1 MSLRS
6 LFAALA
12 TVWFIYLAT
21 TYMAPGTFLSPD
33 PTMEVGQAYREVLAG
48 SDLGLTMT
56 SVVRAFAVGFALF
69 SAAAFEWGA
78 LLSAY
83 RASEARRRDNEA
95 PATMR
100 EGKVISQQG
109 DAEAIQPA
117 D

>member
-12 TVWFIYLAT
+12 TVWFIYLAAA
-21 TYMAPGTFLSPD
+21 YMAPGTFMSPD
-33 PTMEVGQAYREVLAG
+33 PTIEVGQAYREVLAG

-56 SVVRAFAVGFALF
+56 SVVRAIAVGLASF
-69 SAAAFEWGA
+69 SAAAIEWGA

-83 RASEARRRDNEA
+83 RASLARRRDDEA
-95 PATMR
+95 PATMQ
-100 EGKVISQQG
+100 EGQVISQLG